1 MAVPYCFKIG
11 RECPFGD
18 EIEED
23 PKLVFV
29 LTPFAPEFDEVYQQ
43 GIKPTWEELDFRVLR
58 ADEEFHVH
66 DIMCRAICQNI
77 QRARFIVA
85 DMTGRNPNVFYELG
99 LAHAFGKP
107 VILITQ
113 HKDDVPFDL
122 QSIPYINY
130 GVGEENIAELRG
142 GLKKMVQGLL
152 EMEAM
157 PPLPS
162 RKLVDV
168 VSDREVRK
176 LPEVIFGEQDSK
188 EMILIPAGEFL
199 MGTTEAMAKDLA
211 EQVGQDFFSRETPQ
225 HRVHLPDFYIDRY
238 AVTNAEFQRFVEAT
252 SYRTQAEKDGYG
264 RVWNGSRWEQVE
276 EADWLHPQGPHSS
289 LEERMDHPVIQVSW
303 NDAVAYARWAG
314 KRLPSEREWE
324 KAARGGDGR
333 EWPWGSEWVEGKCN
347 SREVGIEDTTPVGFY
362 SPVSDSPYGV
372 ADVIGNV
379 WEWTASWFAA
389 YPGTAYKS
397 DDFGEQYQVVRGGSW
412 FRDHLFARCACR
424 FWYVR
429 GGRGGDIGFRCAR
442 SSPLPET

>member
-1 MAVPYCFKIG
+1 VAVPYCFKIG